1 MEFEWDA
8 ANSDECF
15 AARGFDFAYAI
26 RVFLDPQRMIRQDER
41 KSYGEERYQLFGRI
55 DERLFVVVFTYR
67 STAIRIISAR
77 KANAREV
84 RAYEDASGNN

>member
-8 ANSDECF
+8 AKSDECF
-15 AARGFDFAYAI
+15 ARRGFDFAYAI
-26 RVFLDPQRMIRQDER
+26 RVFLDQQRMIRQDER
-41 KSYGEERYQLFGRI
+41 KSYGEARYQLFGRI
-55 DERLFVVVFTYR
+55 DERLFVIVFTYR

-84 RAYEDASGNN
+84 RAYENASGNN

>member
-8 ANSDECF
+8 AKSDECF

-41 KSYGEERYQLFGRI
+41 KGYGEERYQLFGRI

>member
-8 ANSDECF
+8 TKSDECF
-15 AARGFDFAYAI
+15 AKRGFDFAYAS

-55 DERLFVVVFTYR
+55 DERLFVIVFTYR

-84 RAYEDASGNN
+84 RAYENASGNN

>member
-1 MEFEWDA
+1 MEFEWDEA
-8 ANSDECF
+8 KSDDCF

-26 RVFLDPQRMIRQDER
+26 RVFLDPHRMIRQDER

-55 DERLFVVVFTYR
+55 DERLFVIVFTYR
-67 STAIRIISAR
+67 SAAIRIISAR

-84 RAYEDASGNN
+84 TAYDDASGKN

>member
-8 ANSDECF
+8 AKSDECF